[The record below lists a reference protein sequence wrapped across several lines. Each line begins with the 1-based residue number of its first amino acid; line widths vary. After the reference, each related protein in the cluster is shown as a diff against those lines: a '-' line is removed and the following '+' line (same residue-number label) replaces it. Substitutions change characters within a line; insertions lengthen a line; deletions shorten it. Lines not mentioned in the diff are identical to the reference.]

1 MILSASDQREL
12 LIPLYAGVHDDGD
25 WRSFLERVKRRTGA
39 AYAGLILVQDDTP
52 VHLARQVFAGR
63 DLRLEA
69 QVGGL
74 NTLYDS
80 YAPPFRALRP
90 NRVYQLHELMA
101 VDAKFREFSNV
112 HNEALGIS
120 DARFIRV
127 QGKEKANGWL
137 MVSRAEGSFSAADGA
152 LLSALGPHLATVL
165 RNYVL
170 VENLRLRANMA
181 ELALSRAGGGWM
193 LLSRDARI
201 IDVDPGLSPLL
212 EQIGLSG
219 EMKGER
225 LHLPHAQARA
235 FVVQAAQDFAADPKA
250 AARAFTMNEEPH
262 VDALLMPTGEN
273 AQATTAGAVAMM
285 LCRTPVGQRSDR
297 RPLLQQLYGLSRR
310 ESELALKLAD
320 GLPLTHAASA
330 MGVTDETARGYLK
343 AIFAKMDCHSQTEL
357 VRRLFSS
364 AVNFA

>member
-1 MILSASDQREL
+1 MILSALDQREL
-12 LIPLYAGVHDDGD
+12 LIPLYTGVHDERE
-25 WRSFLERVKRRTGA
+25 WRSFLDRVKRRTGA
-39 AYAGLILVQDDTP
+39 AYAGIILVQDDTP
-52 VHLARQVFAGR
+52 VHLARQVFVGR

-69 QVGGL
+69 QVEGL

-137 MVSRAEGSFSAADGA
+137 MVSREEGSFSAADGA

-165 RNYVL
+165 RSYVL

-181 ELALSRAGGGWM
+181 QLALARAGGGWM
-193 LLSRDARI
+193 LLSRDARL
-201 IDVDPGLSPLL
+201 IDVDPGLAPLL
-212 EQIGLSG
+212 ERIGLPG
-219 EMKGER
+219 EIQGEL
-225 LHLPHAQARA
+225 LHLPHAQARHIVA
-235 FVVQAAQDFAADPKA
+235 QAAQDFAADPKA
-250 AARAFTMNEEPH
+250 DPRAFTMNDSPH
-262 VDALLMPTGEN
+262 VDALLLPMGEN
-273 AQATTAGAVAMM
+273 EQAATAGAVMM
-285 LCRTPVGQRSDR
+285 LLCRTPAGKRSDR
-297 RPLLQQLYGLSRR
+297 RPMLQQLYGLSRR
-310 ESELALKLAD
+310 EAELALRLAD
-320 GLPLTHAASA
+320 GLPLAQAASA

-357 VRRLFSS
+357 VRRLFQS
-364 AVNFA
+364 AVEFA